1 MMMSTPEPRY
11 VFDTNVL
18 VSALLFTD
26 STPGRAF
33 TSAHDHGNILVSLPL
48 LHELQQVLNR
58 PKFERYVT
66 PAEREQFLTA
76 LTLEATL
83 VTVTV
88 QLQVVRD
95 PKDDRILELAVSG
108 HATTIIS
115 GDTDLLALGTYDGI
129 AIQTPAQFLRHRA
142 QMPPDEPAP

>member
-1 MMMSTPEPRY
+1 MTTPTPEAEPRY

-18 VSALLFTD
+18 ISALLFSN

-33 TSAHDHGNILVSLPL
+33 AYAHDHGKILVSLPL
-48 LHELQQVLNR
+48 LQELQQVLSR
-58 PKFERYVT
+58 PKFARYVT
-66 PAEREQFLTA
+66 QSEREQFLTA

-95 PKDDRILELAVSG
+95 PKDNLILELAVSG
-108 HATTIIS
+108 NATAVIS
-115 GDTDLLALGTYDGI
+115 GDNDLLALGVYDSI
-129 AIQTPAQFLRHRA
+129 SIHTPAHFLQLVA
-142 QMPPDEPAP
+142 PDVP